1 MPCTSWAAGLV
12 SASESGVEEEPS
24 GAGMSRAVGVG
35 GGRRRRVL
43 GAAAV
48 GVEGGTGGGEGGT
61 RGGAAAWAFLAAW
74 RADVRDVM
82 VAVVGGKSLWGR
94 GGGGGVGST
103 MFDWGRAPSYMPCPP
118 WHIRH
123 AHKAPPPQGRGGA
136 KGRGG
141 EEGRRGG
148 QGRRRAYYHG
158 AVRNSTLGKRR
169 KREARQGKA
178 PHQSSQGTGPPP
190 CPSRTQG
197 TGSPTRRPWQV
208 EHTCLVSLGH
218 LPKKFT
224 RKQRRKGRAR
234 APGGR
239 SIS

>member
-94 GGGGGVGST
+94 GGGGGSWFHDVRLGEGSLL
-103 MFDWGRAPSYMPCPP
+103 
-118 WHIRH
+118 H
-123 AHKAPPPQGRGGA
+123 ALSSLAHPARSQGPASPGAGRGEGE
-136 KGRGG
+136 GG